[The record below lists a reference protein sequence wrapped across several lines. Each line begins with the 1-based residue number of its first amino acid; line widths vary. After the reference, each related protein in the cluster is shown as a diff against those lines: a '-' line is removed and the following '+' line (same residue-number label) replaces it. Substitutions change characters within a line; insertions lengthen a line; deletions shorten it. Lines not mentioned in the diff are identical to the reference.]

1 MLIFS
6 QDIPDMACPGI
17 LDAPIVRQEIEFFQ
31 TWRVQVILSKH
42 IRITMEKQCNTYKF
56 VTEIVETKA
65 FIGQIMG

>member
-6 QDIPDMACPGI
+6 YYIPDMACPGI

-42 IRITMEKQCNTYKF
+42 IRITIE
-56 VTEIVETKA
+56 
-65 FIGQIMG
+65 